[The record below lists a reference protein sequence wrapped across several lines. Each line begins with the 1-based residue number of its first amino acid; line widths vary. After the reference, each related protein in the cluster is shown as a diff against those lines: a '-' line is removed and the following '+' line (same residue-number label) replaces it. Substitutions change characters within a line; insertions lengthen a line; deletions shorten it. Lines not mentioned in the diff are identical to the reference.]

1 MKVLRIPRKDHDV
14 YCIDISGKQKKE
26 AQVYIKEQLVLLH
39 PVYGTDTI
47 IDIKRLRHNGHE
59 WAMVTVMQQDV
70 LEEYRILYPRI
81 PFVTATSLAIA
92 EKDFFIREET
102 YICGSERIWF
112 DARTQLIVSE
122 ECEMIEDKQEQEE
135 TIPYTKW
142 RSIVFIRER
151 KMPLPVSI
159 GIGIVLAAL
168 FIVYGVRETV
178 YTPQLHTAP
187 LEIQT
192 AAESGITAIPYIT
205 AVRFL
210 EIIADHIS
218 PMYAVLEHY
227 RFSDADELLCTFRG
241 TSVET
246 IISGFEA
253 VPYRT
258 GCTMKD
264 LIQKDKETVVTVQ
277 TEPDNRSIVWS
288 AAPEPKIL
296 AGFMDAL
303 KAEVLKNEKLEA
315 LHGGHSAQAVQKE
328 HAAMAVRNLQIT
340 LSGSDIA
347 LASLV
352 RTAVIDAFLYSIET
366 LCNRYQFG
374 ITALDVVVAEGGWLS
389 VYAEFRQGSANNPLE
404 KQEHKGQYPEQAIAK
419 AFGYVET
426 LPAKEVPKP
435 TQTVQK
441 SAAAGVSVP
450 LPTIPEGSVE
460 IGKIKT
466 GGKVKTYYRTL
477 DGKIITIESSG

>member
-26 AQVYIKEQLVLLH
+26 VQVYIKEQLVLLH

-59 WAMVTVMQQDV
+59 WAMVTVMQQEV

-122 ECEMIEDKQEQEE
+122 ECEMIEDEQEQEE
-135 TIPYTKW
+135 TVPYTEW
-142 RSIVFIRER
+142 RSLVFIRKR
-151 KMPLPVSI
+151 KMPLLVGI
-159 GIGIVLAAL
+159 GIGMVVAAV
-168 FIVYGVRETV
+168 FIVYVVRTAV
-178 YTPQLHTAP
+178 YAPQLHTLLPEA
-187 LEIQT
+187 QT
-192 AAESGITAIPYIT
+192 AAESETIEIPYIT
-205 AVRFL
+205 PVRFL
-210 EIIADHIS
+210 DIIAEHTP
-218 PMYAVLEHY
+218 PMHAILEHW
-227 RFSDADELLCTFRG
+227 RFSDADGLLCTFRG
-241 TSVET
+241 TSLEA

-288 AAPEPKIL
+288 AAPESKIL

-328 HAAMAVRNLQIT
+328 HAAMAVHNLQIT

-389 VYAEFRQGSANNPLE
+389 VYAEFRQGSNNNLPG
-404 KQEHKGQYPEQAIAK
+404 KQEHIRQDSSQTIAK